1 MISLKQILQETNSII
16 ENQLR
21 VTITNPKCRKS
32 KFYKNLLSMY
42 REEGVAYI
50 HGKLDESDISKVSD
64 LFTEEELRNCFHV
77 NIDPKSDI
85 LVDLSKLT
93 DIGISPIMLCLYTKM
108 SNPVIFLPIEYI
120 DAVSEVLKRL
130 ERYDLLLKIEEFQ

>member
-1 MISLKQILQETNSII
+1 MISLKSILQETNSII
-16 ENQLR
+16 ENQLK
-21 VTITNPKCRKS
+21 VTITNPRCRKS

-50 HGKLDESDISKVSD
+50 HGKLDEKDISKVSD

-85 LVDLSKLT
+85 LIDLSKVT
-93 DIGISPIMLCLYTKM
+93 DIDISLVMISVYNRTN
-108 SNPVIFLPIEYI
+108 NPVIFLPIEYI
-120 DAVSEVLKRL
+120 GVISEVLKRL
-130 ERYDLLLKIEEFQ
+130 ERYDLLLKIEEF